1 MKQLTNLDLF
11 KILVIDDDKDVCDF
25 MTDFL
30 QEEGYYVRAITR
42 PKKALT
48 EIRTSHY
55 HLVILDLVMPEID
68 GIHILKEIRK
78 FDDDV
83 MVIILTGYPSVDSA
97 VESMKYNVFD
107 YIKKPIIIEEFLKVI
122 TKAAEKKGI
131 ILDAS
136 KQIYNEVGSQLKK
149 LRKKKNLT
157 LRELAAKTNI
167 SISMI
172 SAIERGQSSASVLT
186 LYKMAKALDSSLSE
200 LFKNFK

>member
-1 MKQLTNLDLF
+1 MKQLTDLDLF

-30 QEEGYYVRAITR
+30 QEEGYYVRAITK

-48 EIRTSHY
+48 EIRTNHY

-78 FDDDV
+78 FDDDAI
-83 MVIILTGYPSVDSA
+83 VIILTGYPSVDSA

-122 TKAAEKKGI
+122 TKAAEEKGI
-131 ILDAS
+131 VLDAS
-136 KQIYNEVGSQLKK
+136 KQIYNEIGSQLKN
-149 LRKKKNLT
+149 LRKRKNFT

-186 LYKMAKALDSSLSE
+186 LYKIAKALDSSLSE